1 MHVDIMLDS
10 RADRCLC
17 VIVVGST
24 RRCST
29 ASMKTTKEEV
39 FIQESVA

>member
-1 MHVDIMLDS
+1 MHVGVKVDP

-17 VIVVGST
+17 VIVVAST
-24 RRCST
+24 RRCIT
-29 ASMKTTKEEV
+29 AGIKTSKEEV

>member
-17 VIVVGST
+17 VIVVVST

-29 ASMKTTKEEV
+29 ASMKTTKEEG
-39 FIQESVA
+39 FILESVA